1 MVVIYSVINQKV
13 IFATAY
19 YRNYMLKIPI
29 LKMNISRSIM
39 IDSLKIESHI
49 DNILNDVSSISQRKR
64 KKINLCYNYLN

>member
-1 MVVIYSVINQKV
+1 MS
-13 IFATAY
+13 
-19 YRNYMLKIPI
+19 KIPI
-29 LKMNISRSIM
+29 FKMNISRSIM